1 MVYTDLLTAGRE
13 AAKRVVQQEG
23 GTHADELETSM
34 MLYVHPDVVQMR
46 TAPNDY
52 HPGTGGLTRDSA
64 TAHG

>member
-1 MVYTDLLTAGRE
+1 
-13 AAKRVVQQEG
+13 
-23 GTHADELETSM
+23 M